1 MTKSRVSISGNVH
14 FPAYVFFQ
22 FRPPAIALVIVVTIL
37 SGLSSHPVSAQE
49 QIEEDTKNVKWAGIP
64 YFNYNN
70 TIGFTFGALGRAFYS
85 ANRADTISPSSSTG
99 IFGMY
104 TTNKTYFAFAFQQL
118 YLDEDNWRM
127 KFAAG
132 LGNLNFQYWQTLP
145 VSEGVFIGFGTNST
159 FAMAQVERRIYDKL
173 YGGINAFYINAKTE
187 FDLPE
192 WVPDSLVQEEVNLN
206 NVGYVLN
213 YDKRE
218 NQFNPRGGFNI
229 EFKHGFYRDWLNSDY
244 NFQKFEFTYNHFFR
258 IRNNNNILV
267 TRVNAKISTGNVPF
281 QGQNVVGQDDIRG
294 YSSGKYR
301 NNQVYAIQTEYRW
314 RFYKKWGMVGFV
326 GMASAVDTMADIPDE
341 DLLPG
346 VGLGLRYMMIEK
358 ERINIGIDIATGK
371 DDWGLYFRIGES
383 FMR

>member
-1 MTKSRVSISGNVH
+1 MSNGRNPVRGYFKFFVIARQYPGRPLLNMAAALICVFTLISY
-14 FPAYVFFQ
+14 P
-22 FRPPAIALVIVVTIL
+22 L
-37 SGLSSHPVSAQE
+37 SAQK
-49 QIEEDTKNVKWAGIP
+49 QNEEDIKKVRWAGVP
-64 YFNYNN
+64 YLNYNN
-70 TIGFTFGALGRAFYS
+70 TIGFTLGALGRAFYKADRS
-85 ANRADTISPSSSTG
+85 DTISPSSSTG
-99 IFGMY
+99 VFGMY
-104 TTNKTYFAFAFQQL
+104 TTNKTYFAFAFQQF
-118 YLDEDNWRM
+118 YLDQDNWRM

-132 LGNLNFQYWQTLP
+132 FGNLNFQYWQTLP

-159 FAMAQVERRIYDKL
+159 FAMAQAERRIYSKL

-192 WVPDSLVQEEVNLN
+192 WVPDSLVQEEVSLN
-206 NVGYVLN
+206 NVGYVIN
-213 YDKRE
+213 YDNRE
-218 NQFNPRGGFNI
+218 NQFNPYGGFNI
-229 EFKHGFYRDWLNSDY
+229 EFKHSLYRDWLNSDY
-244 NFQKFEFTYNHFFR
+244 EFQNFEFTYNHFFR
-258 IRNNNNILV
+258 IRNDRNILV
-267 TRVNAKISTGNVPF
+267 TRLNANISTGDVPF

-314 RFYKKWGMVGFV
+314 RFYKKWGMVGFF
-326 GMASAVDTMADIPDE
+326 GLASAVETLGDIPDE

-346 VGLGLRYMMIEK
+346 IGVGLRYMMIEK